1 MMHFTRGASSA
12 FHLGAGDYFIECVK
26 KKAGFGLISGPM
38 LQSIAYTAGRHYY
51 IPTPAGT
58 GGIGSRSEYQ
68 QRANNMFQ

>member
-12 FHLGAGDYFIECVK
+12 RYLGAGDDFIECVK
-26 KKAGFGLISGPM
+26 KAGFGLMP
-38 LQSIAYTAGRHYY
+38 LSIAYTAGRHYY
-51 IPTPAGT
+51 IHTPAGT